1 MAESTTDKINNDIS
15 IPAVMKAAQ
24 QSSFGDIRDVLTL
37 GENIRVPRQLSSK
50 QILVRVCAAAIN
62 PVDWKILN
70 GKLSLVTRYSFP
82 HIPGTDVAGVVVAI
96 GSGVKRL
103 KIGDKVYGDLE
114 IHGGSYAEYVRGPE
128 SLFTVKPNNL
138 TMEEAAAIPLACDTS
153 YQALFKKVS
162 PPIGKGS
169 KVFICGGSTAT
180 GLYAVQLAKAVG
192 AYVTTT
198 CSPRNFSLMEKLGY
212 TITQTNVETSNDQ
225 NQLHVIDYTEKDFGE
240 ELKDQNYD
248 VVYDCVGG
256 AEQWI
261 SAQKILKR
269 GGKFITIV
277 GDDTSSV
284 ISLKTL
290 IEMGFSIVNRKFW
303 SVFGLAHHDYIRHVL
318 SENFQDLDDIRTKF
332 IETNKVKPLI
342 DTVFDWRKDGVEA
355 LYSLY
360 EKSKSGKAQGK
371 LILKI
376 ADEE

>member
-1 MAESTTDKINNDIS
+1 MNI
-15 IPAVMKAAQ
+15 
-24 QSSFGDIRDVLTL
+24 VLY
-37 GENIRVPRQLSSK
+37 
-50 QILVRVCAAAIN
+50 
-62 PVDWKILN
+62 LN
-70 GKLSLVTRYSFP
+70 AKLSQQLLQSTDQTDGFYLSF
-82 HIPGTDVAGVVVAI
+82 
-96 GSGVKRL
+96 
-103 KIGDKVYGDLE
+103 
-114 IHGGSYAEYVRGPE
+114 
-128 SLFTVKPNNL
+128 
-138 TMEEAAAIPLACDTS
+138 M
-153 YQALFKKVS
+153 
-162 PPIGKGS
+162 
-169 KVFICGGSTAT
+169 
-180 GLYAVQLAKAVG
+180 
-192 AYVTTT
+192 
-198 CSPRNFSLMEKLGY
+198 GY
-212 TITQTNVETSNDQ
+212 K
-225 NQLHVIDYTEKDFGE
+225 YFGE